1 MAVAN
6 LPDGRLI
13 TWSSQYPDTFVET
26 GNGMTYTQ
34 IFDPSTG
41 TTETMT
47 TTQTDHDMFCPGIN
61 NLADGRILS
70 AGGVSSERTSIYDP
84 ATGVWSRADDM
95 NINRGYQGNVTL
107 ADGSVFTLGGSW
119 SGSNTAATNGGKDG
133 ELWSAETGWI
143 NKPGIQGS
151 DIFTTADLNGEQQGL
166 YRVDNHLWLWA
177 APDGRIFHAGPSA
190 SMNWIDVSGSGT
202 VTSAGTRGNDTF
214 SMKGTTVMFD
224 TGKILKVGGATS
236 YGTEF
241 NNGIPANEKSF
252 VIDINNPNN
261 VTVTATPNM
270 QYVRTMHNSTVLPDG
285 KVLVTGGLDHAE
297 VFSDTGAAL
306 PAELYDPVS
315 NTWETLAAMATPRT
329 YHSVGIL
336 MTDGRVFVGG
346 GGLCDGI
353 GLPGYEDC
361 TNHFDA
367 EVYSPPYLFTAGGQ
381 LATRPSITNAPATA
395 DYDTNISVTT
405 NTAVTEFSL
414 IRFSAAT
421 HSTNNEQ
428 RRIPL
433 ATTGGTSHSLAI
445 PGRNLL
451 PPGYYMLFGLNAAG
465 VPSVAH
471 TIRVGNAVP
480 LTGDPNLVMHL
491 KFDETSGSVAADA
504 SGNNNDGTIFDVTD
518 NGATKAPSTDNWSTG
533 LFGGAAQMDG
543 ETFQS
548 NTIVDVPYSASLA
561 ATAQSITVM
570 AWVDRD
576 DIANNVGILTHD
588 YPAMFFG
595 FHNNLYK
602 WEFAT
607 TAGGGDC
614 YSGYSPA
621 GQWVHIAATYDGTT
635 ARLFANG
642 VEVCTQ
648 AVSGDIIFDATTP
661 NFSSFAS
668 SGFYETRDPATNNV
682 LINNNYN
689 QSGVTDEI
697 SGKID
702 ELKVYNNALGAQEIK
717 ALYDAGVAQGVP
729 ACPPGTI
736 TAQYRIGTSGPWTDG
751 NVINAPSSSQVY
763 IRAVATGTYYVT
775 TAQND
780 NDSPTFESG
789 TDFTQANGYLIDPA
803 TDIGANNQLTLTT
816 AGGCPTVVTYNVVIG
831 GCEPGNS
838 QVSAEWRINDGPYLN
853 ALEGEDISI
862 SAELGDTVRLSILPN
877 QDAENNILEFDVSL
891 PSGSVVNDI
900 SGDYILTNV
909 SSNQNGVY
917 VLTSSEGCSVIINLN
932 VDSGEPGSCPDYLV
946 NGDASLPLPEGV
958 LASGLDSAVMLEG
971 TGAGPGCQL
980 ELTNGDGGE
989 PWAKYRIAIDLAA
1002 NGISA
1007 GDELYFSLAGS
1018 GTGGAARFQVA
1029 RDNRPNT
1036 FLVDHAYGTGW
1047 STHSQTVTVPSGLST
1062 LDIWIYPNFG
1072 VSSAGSARYGDL
1084 VVSKGSAP
1092 GDGPTAV
1099 VLASPT
1105 NGAAPLTVGFTG
1117 SGSTDDQPGLSHSW
1131 DFGDGSPVSNVADPD
1146 HEYTSVGTFDAV
1158 LTVTDS
1164 DGQTDSGTVRIT
1176 VTGEPGSC
1184 PDYLV
1189 NGDAS
1194 LPLPEGVLASGLD
1207 SAVMLEG
1214 TGAGPGCQ
1222 LELTNGD
1229 GGEPWAKYRIAID
1242 LAANGISA
1250 GDELYFS
1257 LAGSGTGGAAR
1268 FQVARDNRPNTFLV
1282 DHAYGTGWS
1291 THSQT
1296 VTVPSG
1302 LSTLDIWIYPN
1313 FGVSSAGSARYGDL
1327 VVSKGSAPG
1336 DGPTAVVLASPTNG
1350 AAPLTVGFTGS
1361 GSTDDQPGLSHSWD
1375 FGDGSPV
1382 SNVADPDHE
1391 YTSVGT
1397 FDAVLTVTDS
1407 DGQTDSGT
1415 VRITVTGE
1423 PGSCPDYLV
1432 NGDASLPLPEGVLAS
1447 GLDSAVMLEGTGA
1460 GPGCQ
1465 LELTNGDG
1473 GEPWAKY
1480 RIAIDLAANGISAG
1494 DELYFSL
1501 AGSGTGGA
1509 ARFQVA
1515 RDNRPNTFLVDH
1527 AYGTGWS
1534 THSQTVTVP
1543 SGLSTLDIWIYPNF
1557 GVSSAGSARYG
1568 DLVVSK
1574 GSALATARR
1583 PWSWHPRPTARHR

>member
-1 MAVAN
+1 M
-6 LPDGRLI
+6 
-13 TWSSQYPDTFVET
+13 
-26 GNGMTYTQ
+26 
-34 IFDPSTG
+34 
-41 TTETMT
+41 
-47 TTQTDHDMFCPGIN
+47 
-61 NLADGRILS
+61 
-70 AGGVSSERTSIYDP
+70 
-84 ATGVWSRADDM
+84 
-95 NINRGYQGNVTL
+95 
-107 ADGSVFTLGGSW
+107 
-119 SGSNTAATNGGKDG
+119 
-133 ELWSAETGWI
+133 
-143 NKPGIQGS
+143 
-151 DIFTTADLNGEQQGL
+151 
-166 YRVDNHLWLWA
+166 DNHLWLWA

-816 AGGCPTVVTYNVVIG
+816 AGGCPTVVTYNSIG
-831 GCEPGNS
+831 ECTAGETPI
-838 QVSAEWRINDGPYLN
+838 SAEWQINDGAFLN
-853 ALEGEDISI
+853 GNAGENVSVTITEGDKILLSVLPNQINGSNTVFDI
-862 SAELGDTVRLSILPN
+862 ILPN
-877 QDAENNILEFDVSL
+877 GTRINNVPNDYVIQSATSANDGAYQFVSDQGCSVVLNLTVSGAVCDATDIKAQWKLNGQYVEAPDEQPITVSVNSGEAFEISMVPENVDFTINRNGSQVYQGQGDYDLGNVDATDSGDYVIITTSTGCTTTLTLNVSDVVCDATTLRAEWSLNNGGSYDSAVDNQPVTVVANIGDVTRISMLPNGINFTVTYDGNVVYDNEFDYILGAVTIA
-891 PSGSVVNDI
+891 D
-900 SGDYILTNV
+900 SGDYIIRTEDGCETTLTLDVLCPSGPFTPEYTIDGVPDSGENSIAVNEGTPIILGTVEDNV
-909 SSNQNGVY
+909 AFTITPPSGPVSNGDLDLGNITAAQVGIY
-917 VLTSSEGCSVIINLN
+917 TFTSSEGCSKTLN
-932 VDSGEPGSCPDYLV
+932 ITVNDPCSAANFTPRHTIDGVAGTGMTTITVDQGTPVVLDLVQTGVSYTITLPDDTVADGAQDLGEVTLAQAGDYVYNTSDGCTATITLVVNENCPAGSITPEYTIDSTA
-946 NGDASLPLPEGV
+946 NSGDASITVELGTTVALGV
-958 LASGLDSAVMLEG
+958 LQTGLTYTITAPDDTVTNGVLDLGGITLAMAGNYVFTSDAGCSETLNIIVTDSSCDPSTFVPQYTIDGTAASGNAEI
-971 TGAGPGCQL
+971 TIPPGSPVIL
-980 ELTNGDGGE
+980 
-989 PWAKYRIAIDLAA
+989 
-1002 NGISA
+1002 GIVQ
-1007 GDELYFSLAGS
+1007 S
-1018 GTGGAARFQVA
+1018 GTGF
-1029 RDNRPNT
+1029 T
-1036 FLVDHAYGTGW
+1036 ITGPDA
-1047 STHSQTVTVPSGLST
+1047 TVTTGI
-1062 LDIWIYPNFG
+1062 LDLGSITAEQAGVYTFSSDEGCSAQLTVIVGVEPETEAKFQDVIIYPNPVRDG
-1072 VSSAGSARYGDL
+1072 VVKLVLDDFMNETINVSFYDIYGKL
-1084 VVSKGSAP
+1084 VIRKVVPQEHEAEVS
-1092 GDGPTAV
+1092 
-1099 VLASPT
+1099 
-1105 NGAAPLTVGFTG
+1105 
-1117 SGSTDDQPGLSHSW
+1117 
-1131 DFGDGSPVSNVADPD
+1131 
-1146 HEYTSVGTFDAV
+1146 FDMSF
-1158 LTVTDS
+1158 LS
-1164 DGQTDSGTVRIT
+1164 DGTYIIEMARTKND
-1176 VTGEPGSC
+1176 E
-1184 PDYLV
+1184 
-1189 NGDAS
+1189 N
-1194 LPLPEGVLASGLD
+1194 
-1207 SAVMLEG
+1207 
-1214 TGAGPGCQ
+1214 
-1222 LELTNGD
+1222 
-1229 GGEPWAKYRIAID
+1229 AIKKVIK
-1242 LAANGISA
+1242 L
-1250 GDELYFS
+1250 
-1257 LAGSGTGGAAR
+1257 R
-1268 FQVARDNRPNTFLV
+1268 Q
-1282 DHAYGTGWS
+1282 
-1291 THSQT
+1291 
-1296 VTVPSG
+1296 
-1302 LSTLDIWIYPN
+1302 
-1313 FGVSSAGSARYGDL
+1313 
-1327 VVSKGSAPG
+1327 
-1336 DGPTAVVLASPTNG
+1336 
-1350 AAPLTVGFTGS
+1350 
-1361 GSTDDQPGLSHSWD
+1361 
-1375 FGDGSPV
+1375 
-1382 SNVADPDHE
+1382 
-1391 YTSVGT
+1391 
-1397 FDAVLTVTDS
+1397 
-1407 DGQTDSGT
+1407 
-1415 VRITVTGE
+1415 
-1423 PGSCPDYLV
+1423 
-1432 NGDASLPLPEGVLAS
+1432 
-1447 GLDSAVMLEGTGA
+1447 
-1460 GPGCQ
+1460 
-1465 LELTNGDG
+1465 
-1473 GEPWAKY
+1473 
-1480 RIAIDLAANGISAG
+1480 
-1494 DELYFSL
+1494 
-1501 AGSGTGGA
+1501 
-1509 ARFQVA
+1509 
-1515 RDNRPNTFLVDH
+1515 
-1527 AYGTGWS
+1527 
-1534 THSQTVTVP
+1534 
-1543 SGLSTLDIWIYPNF
+1543 
-1557 GVSSAGSARYG
+1557 
-1568 DLVVSK
+1568 
-1574 GSALATARR
+1574 
-1583 PWSWHPRPTARHR
+1583 